1 MSAVLTNYVKSVGES
16 ENPKREI
23 LKWVRGIEKEYILP
37 GKVIVATYARPH
49 KTSGGIILTDNV
61 RQEDVYQG
69 SCGLI
74 VNLSEEYSF
83 KYADGGYKFEGT
95 PPKLYDWVIYRAAD
109 GMSISYNK
117 AACRILREESIMAV
131 TKYPEKWY

>member
-1 MSAVLTNYVKSVGES
+1 MSAVLTNYVKSVGEA
-16 ENPKREI
+16 ENPKKEI

-37 GKVIVATYARPH
+37 GKLLVATYARPH

-74 VNLSEEYSF
+74 VALSDSAF
-83 KYADGGYKFEGT
+83 KYSDGGYKFEGI
-95 PPKLYDWVIYRAAD
+95 PPKLHDWVIFRAAD
-109 GMSISYNK
+109 GMGISYNK
-117 AACRILREESIMAV
+117 ASLRVLRDEVVIAV
-131 TKYPEKWY
+131 TKNPEKWY